1 MDGAPSL
8 TNKPPSKHRN
18 NVLLDTNFLFLPFQH
33 RIDIFEEIPR
43 LIGGHVQF
51 LILPQ
56 VLKELK
62 WLETHGTLKE
72 RNTAKSAL
80 LMLNQH
86 CQMVENL
93 SQELQVLDADNA
105 LLRYARES
113 NAIVATNDSE
123 LRRKLLKQGSRA
135 IFLRKLAV
143 LAITD

>member
-1 MDGAPSL
+1 
-8 TNKPPSKHRN
+8 
-18 NVLLDTNFLFLPFQH
+18 
-33 RIDIFEEIPR
+33 
-43 LIGGHVQF
+43 
-51 LILPQ
+51 
-56 VLKELK
+56 
-62 WLETHGTLKE
+62 
-72 RNTAKSAL
+72 
-80 LMLNQH
+80 MLNQH